1 MNICW
6 FVQFCLASVK
16 SLLNLQSFEKP
27 NFCLKHKNLSFKCQM
42 WSFHKSHKRSKL
54 LRINFRNQLIFIF
67 IFHHSQIIL
76 LFIHPS
82 SKDILKA
89 SSKVPFISPNLFLQT
104 SHHLLC
110 VTFLQ
115 LLCKC
120 FSKHLATI
128 PMGCKFGHIAVTVRF
143 KKLPNIIL

>member
-1 MNICW
+1 MSCPVNIIKINIKICW
-6 FVQFCLASVK
+6 FVHFCLASVK
-16 SLLNLQSFEKP
+16 NLLNLQSFEKP
-27 NFCLKHKNLSFKCQM
+27 NFCLKHKKSFFKCQT

-89 SSKVPFISPNLFLQT
+89 SSKVPFISPNLFFANI
-104 SHHLLC
+104 SPFALC
-110 VTFLQ
+110 NIF
-115 LLCKC
+115 
-120 FSKHLATI
+120 A
-128 PMGCKFGHIAVTVRF
+128 IAVQMF
-143 KKLPNIIL
+143 F